1 MGWHRARERSTLR
14 QPDHSVFGRM
24 ISCSARYTDQAADR
38 GAVYDRAASLLAHL
52 AQLVLHAVPDAA
64 EIDRIHAIEF
74 FAAGISG
81 FPDFG
86 VRTRTRLLKKS
97 GSWTRWNPSSRED
110 QMLWAYPASSDRFDA
125 LLLSETLIEGPLG
138 WFSQLATLRSTRSA
152 ITPHETANSPFLS

>member
-64 EIDRIHAIEF
+64 EIDRNHSVEI
-74 FAAGISG
+74 FATGISG
-81 FPDFG
+81 FRNRALDASIVERRIQPAKGGHGLLHHSLHLRIISHIAACGNGPVTCADQLLGCFVNRSFVH
-86 VRTRTRLLKKS
+86 VRQHYR
-97 GSWTRWNPSSRED
+97 G
-110 QMLWAYPASSDRFDA
+110 A
-125 LLLSETLIEGPLG
+125 
-138 WFSQLATLRSTRSA
+138 LRSECLRRG
-152 ITPHETANSPFLS
+152 